1 MSSELIKFTGKDVI
15 TKTKQNN
22 LTALAQKLGI
32 TYTHNGG
39 RVCLAI
45 DCSYS
50 MLGKKLEQAKKGAKE
65 FVNDAIT
72 IKGYQVSLIKFSTN
86 AKLLS
91 EATNNISVLEA
102 HIDKLQVDDSTRMSL
117 AINLA
122 NNYLKSNGG
131 NLAIVVA
138 TDGVPEGRDETLET
152 ALAAATNAK
161 QNGIDIIAIG
171 TDDANQDFLSK
182 LTSRTELAVHVPIL
196 QFDKAIASA
205 VKLLPAN

>member
-1 MSSELIKFTGKDVI
+1 
-15 TKTKQNN
+15 
-22 LTALAQKLGI
+22 
-32 TYTHNGG
+32 
-39 RVCLAI
+39 
-45 DCSYS
+45 

-205 VKLLPAN
+205 VKLLLAN